1 MKHTMTEG
9 PLGFPMTDRQA
20 ITLGSLLK
28 TLPRD
33 KEHEYRKKVFLKAP
47 TSVSTANQPENW
59 DVSWIS
65 TEAPDRYN
73 EVVIAKGMNDSQ
85 FALNPIVT
93 LNHDYSMPPIGRSLW
108 RKLAKEGNQRGI
120 QAKTVYPPRPDGWTD
135 PWAPDNVFALVQAG
149 LLNAKS
155 IGWLP
160 TKVHYPD
167 PKEASAN
174 GWNTDTMV
182 IDEWL
187 LVEYAVGTIPVN
199 PETVVNI
206 VSKTM
211 PSPQELAA
219 LGWDAKLFER
229 GQVAVPETK
238 IVSFTPWAEVEK
250 WIERKLATI
259 EFARMASNAVERTF
273 GKV

>member
-1 MKHTMTEG
+1 
-9 PLGFPMTDRQA
+9 
-20 ITLGSLLK
+20 
-28 TLPRD
+28 
-33 KEHEYRKKVFLKAP
+33 VFG
-47 TSVSTANQPENW
+47 SVSTANQPENW

-93 LNHDYSMPPIGRSLW
+93 LNHDYTMPPIGRSLW

-160 TKVHYPD
+160 TKVHCPD
-167 PKEASAN
+167 PREASAN

-211 PSPQELAA
+211 PSAQELAA

-229 GQVAVPETK
+229 GQVGVPETK
-238 IVSFTPWAEVEK
+238 IVPFTPWAEAEK
-250 WIERKLATI
+250 CIERKLTSIDFANMTRNAI
-259 EFARMASNAVERTF
+259 ERAL